1 MNDKRNLKSS
11 FLILSLLTFL
21 SNVFI
26 YIIQFYFNK
35 EKVDYYLCTSLETY
49 SYSFFSKNIDLIYPE
64 SCDLEPYAL
73 GIVNL
78 GSYYGLT
85 EFVYLDRP
93 LFILYISAFF
103 NLIKLLT
110 FSSLST
116 FSILK
121 ISFFLGQLFLTTLIC
136 IYLLKIFN
144 YINIDIKNKYLFL
157 PLLVSVSPMFKWHI
171 FESTSM
177 TFTFFIFLIGIYI
190 FIDNKYINLPIYFF
204 CVGLLFLIHRSALL
218 ILVFF
223 VINSVIYK
231 SIEKEKILSIVYFF
245 IPVIFYYTSIFIF
258 SGFYDHQAEDWR
270 QFIWVLDFLQ
280 GKETLQS
287 GYFCQ
292 SPKLALKCYTNDIV
306 MLAKYLATP
315 ALVCLAYIFSNFKT
329 FSKPLNKVLGSSI
342 VFTLIINLFW
352 LFIGWYPPIRFS
364 YYGFGNL
371 VIFISILIFFN
382 LQNNISQ
389 SLFISGYLFYFIL
402 LNHWNSPLVVEPN
415 QLMRIS
421 IFLFIGSIF
430 AEYSSRNR

>member
-1 MNDKRNLKSS
+1 MCLFTLFN
-11 FLILSLLTFL
+11 
-21 SNVFI
+21 FI
-26 YIIQFYFNK
+26 SIK
-35 EKVDYYLCTSLETY
+35 KKVDYYLCTSLETY

-64 SCDLEPYAL
+64 SCDLEPYAV

-93 LFILYISAFF
+93 LFILYIAAFF

-245 IPVIFYYTSIFIF
+245 LFQLYFITLLF
-258 SGFYDHQAEDWR
+258 SY
-270 QFIWVLDFLQ
+270 
-280 GKETLQS
+280 S
-287 GYFCQ
+287 
-292 SPKLALKCYTNDIV
+292 LAFMITRLKIGD
-306 MLAKYLATP
+306 
-315 ALVCLAYIFSNFKT
+315 
-329 FSKPLNKVLGSSI
+329 
-342 VFTLIINLFW
+342 NLF
-352 LFIGWYPPIRFS
+352 
-364 YYGFGNL
+364 
-371 VIFISILIFFN
+371 
-382 LQNNISQ
+382 
-389 SLFISGYLFYFIL
+389 GY
-402 LNHWNSPLVVEPN
+402 
-415 QLMRIS
+415 
-421 IFLFIGSIF
+421 
-430 AEYSSRNR
+430 